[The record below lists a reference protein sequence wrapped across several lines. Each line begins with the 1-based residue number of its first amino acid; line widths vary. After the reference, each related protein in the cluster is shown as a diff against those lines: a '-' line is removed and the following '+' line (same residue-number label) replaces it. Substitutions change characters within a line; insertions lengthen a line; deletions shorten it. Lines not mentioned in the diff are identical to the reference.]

1 MDPVFDPKTS
11 FGKKFRRFQEWSVT
25 NLRWPMPIFNARGIF
40 QYSFGTIPHRLP
52 ITVVGKF
59 LALKLWS
66 FLGSLL
72 IYLLNYIIIEALLCS
87 PKIQHFTNRNH
98 WFGAAVFFVL
108 FWIFGKVQRAIISL
122 FFPNKVNELMLIFS
136 MLPTPRLLFCKTI
149 VLLVIKR
156 LLWLQGVVVW

>member
-1 MDPVFDPKTS
+1 MPSFSFNESLLMDPVFDPKTS

-72 IYLLNYIIIEALLCS
+72 ISIKLQNIEALLYR
-87 PKIQHFTNRNH
+87 PKIQHFTETLVMSLLRTCYKKASPAKRVNYAFSKCNKWRKCC
-98 WFGAAVFFVL
+98 
-108 FWIFGKVQRAIISL
+108 GKVVHLSQ
-122 FFPNKVNELMLIFS
+122 
-136 MLPTPRLLFCKTI
+136 KTHQTT
-149 VLLVIKR
+149 KPMAS
-156 LLWLQGVVVW
+156 

>member
-1 MDPVFDPKTS
+1 MNNCLDTLSNLISKSVPSFSFNESLLMDPVFDPKTS

-59 LALKLWS
+59 LAFKLWS

-87 PKIQHFTNRNH
+87 PKIPHFTYRNH
-98 WFGAAVFFVL
+98 SFGAA
-108 FWIFGKVQRAIISL
+108 
-122 FFPNKVNELMLIFS
+122 ELCFLSYFEY
-136 MLPTPRLLFCKTI
+136 LERF
-149 VLLVIKR
+149 
-156 LLWLQGVVVW
+156 